1 MVRPFAEPPAPEGSA
16 RAGEPLPPGIA
27 SATQDEVTWALRQV
41 YDPEIPV
48 NIYDL
53 GLIYNIDIAENGDV
67 DITMTLT
74 APACPVAG
82 TLPQNVAETVAALD
96 GAGEVSVE
104 LVWDPPW
111 DMSRMSEDARLALN
125 LW

>member
-1 MVRPFAEPPAPEGSA
+1 MPEVVQPVEAPRLPPNAGS
-16 RAGEPLPPGIA
+16 EPLKELENAVIDG
-27 SATQDEVTWALRQV
+27 ALKKC

-53 GLIYNIDIAENGDV
+53 GLVYSVDV
-67 DITMTLT
+67 TPEHVVNVKMTLT

-82 TLPQNVAETVAALD
+82 SLPGDVERLVKAVP
-96 GAGEVSVE
+96 EVKDAKVE

-111 DMSRMSEDARLALN
+111 RPDMMSRLARVMLGM
-125 LW
+125 

>member
-1 MVRPFAEPPAPEGSA
+1 MTSTAVKFTRDSA
-16 RAGEPLPPGIA
+16 VSGNAQTLPDD
-27 SATQDEVTWALRQV
+27 ATLEQRIIELLRTI

-53 GLIYNIDIAENGDV
+53 GLIYSIDISENNQV
-67 DITMTLT
+67 AIKMTLT

-82 TLPQNVAETVAALD
+82 SLPGQVECAIKTLNDVSEA
-96 GAGEVSVE
+96 SVE

-111 DMSRMSEDARLALN
+111 DAAQMSDEAKLILDMY
-125 LW
+125 

>member
-1 MVRPFAEPPAPEGSA
+1 MSETAVT
-16 RAGEPLPPGIA
+16 
-27 SATQDEVTWALRQV
+27 ATVEERVVGALKKC

-53 GLIYNIDIAENGDV
+53 GLIYSIEVSDENAV
-67 DITMTLT
+67 DIKMTLT

-82 TLPQNVAETVAALD
+82 SLPGDVERRVRD
-96 GAGEVSVE
+96 VEGIKDVKVE

-111 DMSRMSEDARLALN
+111 RPDMMSKMARVMIGI
-125 LW
+125 